1 MNVYIT
7 KSNAAKIIKN
17 IDLSKVEIVDDL
29 YKEKNRILNAMFN
42 KYEKHELLA
51 FKKLME
57 DSEAFMKE
65 IYEKIILHED
75 TYWWIYE
82 ENNSPAY
89 HLDSGC
95 PLLMSNFKNYKIPA
109 SIRFKGIM
117 RDKSIEAISLNEL
130 TEKEKKTVEFNVN
143 FYREWWKKE
152 GEMLF
157 LKDKDLFLMH
167 VNASFTPEPR
177 IREITEF
184 EAVNSGIEEMNN
196 SNLDEIEN
204 KIDQLITE
212 SGKYYYESE
221 KHAVILRYYARMTN
235 YLYNN
240 KPIPSK
246 DTGYSNEEIIEVL
259 KDYDKRFKFP
269 LKNYLKEY
277 YRRKNNPE
285 LKMEEALLAQLG
297 FRPCGKCVNG
307 IVVKVLNERERII
320 LEADEYNDMMFW
332 EELNRYENL
341 V

>member
-7 KSNAAKIIKN
+7 KFNAAKIINN

-29 YKEKNRILNAMFN
+29 YKEKNRILNAMFS
-42 KYEKHELLA
+42 KYEKHKLLA

-57 DSEAFMKE
+57 APEAFMKE
-65 IYEKIILHED
+65 VYEKIPQRED

-82 ENNSPAY
+82 RNNPPAY
-89 HLDSGC
+89 HTDSEC
-95 PLLMSNFKNYKIPA
+95 PFLKSNFKNYRIPA
-109 SIRFKGIM
+109 AIRLKGISKDKNIEDIGL
-117 RDKSIEAISLNEL
+117 RDLDE
-130 TEKEKKTVEFNVN
+130 TEKKMMEFNVKE
-143 FYREWWKKE
+143 YRDWWKVNEQLYLYDKE
-152 GEMLF
+152 T
-157 LKDKDLFLMH
+157 FLMR
-167 VNASFTPEPR
+167 VNLRFTPEPR

-221 KHAVILRYYARMTN
+221 KHAVILQYYARMTN

-240 KPIPSK
+240 KPIPPK

-285 LKMEEALLAQLG
+285 LKMEEALLTQLG

-332 EELNRYENL
+332 EELNRDENL